1 MVVGKADQGSGAMR
15 VRAILLTAA
24 LALVPLNV
32 QAADL
37 VVWWEEGF
45 YPEEDQAA
53 RELVQAFEAE
63 TGRNVELVFQPY
75 LEGPSKAEAALAVSR
90 PPDIML
96 GDESSIRGERWAA
109 AGALADL
116 FDVLLPIR
124 DRFLPGQLEFGA
136 LPDSRTGRPSDF
148 TVPLA
153 RASLYVHVW
162 TSLLEQAGFALADIP
177 TEWEPF
183 WAFWC
188 DKVQP
193 AVRRALGREDV
204 WGLGLAMSAAST
216 DMVDAVTQFMI
227 AHQAYFWP
235 AGGRR
240 QLDDPSFRPNL
251 IKALEEYTAPWR
263 KGCIPPDAVHW
274 KSPDNNKAL

>member
-15 VRAILLTAA
+15 VRAILLAAA

-96 GDESSIRGERWAA
+96 GDESSIRGERC
-109 AGALADL
+109 
-116 FDVLLPIR
+116 
-124 DRFLPGQLEFGA
+124 FGRR
-136 LPDSRTGRPSDF
+136 SGRP
-148 TVPLA
+148 L
-153 RASLYVHVW
+153 
-162 TSLLEQAGFALADIP
+162 
-177 TEWEPF
+177 
-183 WAFWC
+183 
-188 DKVQP
+188 
-193 AVRRALGREDV
+193 RRP
-204 WGLGLAMSAAST
+204 SA
-216 DMVDAVTQFMI
+216 
-227 AHQAYFWP
+227 Y
-235 AGGRR
+235 
-240 QLDDPSFRPNL
+240 
-251 IKALEEYTAPWR
+251 
-263 KGCIPPDAVHW
+263 
-274 KSPDNNKAL
+274 